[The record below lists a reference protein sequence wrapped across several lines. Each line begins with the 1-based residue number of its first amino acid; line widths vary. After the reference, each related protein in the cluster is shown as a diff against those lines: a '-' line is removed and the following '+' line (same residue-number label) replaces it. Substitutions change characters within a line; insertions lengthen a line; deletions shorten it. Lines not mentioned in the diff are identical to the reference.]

1 MYIYSFMNHIECHFF
16 AYLNF
21 FSCFAHTPFASEK
34 KKLDT
39 IWIWIIRKEIQY
51 HLLISLLDTQIQ
63 LCHFVNE
70 NIYFLFC
77 FVRQNGINSNS
88 SGNGNSSESA
98 NVASDETE
106 DSNYENSSMAKL
118 RNKNESQGALH
129 HQCIDELTSHIRT
142 AQQQRV
148 VETVSTPDVE
158 EKKLQSSSRSETPT
172 SFVTVIE
179 VKDSSPNCSSPTPA
193 PSSITNATGE
203 VAVISSPSHS
213 LDDSSI
219 SETLS
224 RSDESVIS
232 TVQNLEVKRKIPP
245 R

>member
-1 MYIYSFMNHIECHFF
+1 MLRTHIQF
-16 AYLNF
+16 AKR
-21 FSCFAHTPFASEK
+21 K

-63 LCHFVNE
+63 LCHFVSE

-77 FVRQNGINSNS
+77 FVRQNGINS
-88 SGNGNSSESA
+88 NSSESA

-142 AQQQRV
+142 AQQHRA
-148 VETVSTPDVE
+148 VETASTPDVE

-179 VKDSSPNCSSPTPA
+179 VKDSSPICSSPTPA
-193 PSSITNATGE
+193 PSSITNASGE